1 MDRRLVACA
10 AALCVLATPAVAAAG
25 GPSGAANSAPQSTRV
40 LPNGMVVD
48 TFRQGDVEVR
58 TIGPAGL
65 SSLPITAKDLGRDG
79 SGAHGSVALDP
90 AASHDL
96 KATIAGASTAS
107 GPPPTAVQLLIALG
121 EDPATAERDF
131 GDFDT
136 SPSAAVPSAALA
148 TYRAPASMPA
158 VTPAVTVSNTVP

>member
-1 MDRRLVACA
+1 MDRRLIACIS
-10 AALCVLATPAVAAAG
+10 ALCIFAMPAIASAG
-25 GPSGAANSAPQSTRV
+25 GPSRDANSGPLSTRV

-58 TIGPAGL
+58 TIGPTGL
-65 SSLPITAKDLGRDG
+65 SSLPVTVKDLGRDG

-90 AASHDL
+90 AASRDL
-96 KATIAGASTAS
+96 KAISGGAPRAS
-107 GPPPTAVQLLIALG
+107 GPPPTAVELLIALG

-136 SPSAAVPSAALA
+136 PPVDRPE
-148 TYRAPASMPA
+148 
-158 VTPAVTVSNTVP
+158 